1 VPHLT
6 LDNVSIRFSQKQILD
21 EVSATIHTGERIA
34 LIGRNGEGKTTLMR
48 LLAGMIDCDSGFLH
62 IKSKTT
68 ISYLEQSPPV
78 GTEQTLFDCVAQGLG
93 ENGKLIVDYQK
104 ALNDNDLDKSA
115 KLQQQIDDNHA
126 WDLMHTINTAL
137 EKFSLNPNQT
147 LNQLSGGWRRRV
159 MLARALILQPDI
171 LLLDEPTNHMDI
183 TAILNLE
190 KQLQSYPKAIILIS
204 HDRRFV
210 ANIAQ
215 KIFDLDRGHLSVFD
229 CGYYDYLKRKDE
241 VLNAESLA
249 QKRFD
254 KKLAQEEVWIRQG
267 IKARRTRNE
276 GRVRALKAMRQEMHQ
291 RRKVSGKVK
300 IQTSEDTGVIS
311 KIIYEVENLNYS
323 IGDLEIVRDFSSII
337 FKGDKIGIIGGNG
350 TGKSTLIKLLLG
362 ELEQNSGKIK
372 RSKTLKIAYFDQ
384 NHETLDPKQKAM
396 DYVSGGKDRIDIGGK
411 SKHIIGYLRNFL
423 FTAEQCRSP
432 IMMLSG
438 GEKNRLMLAK
448 ILSLE
453 SNILVLDEPTNDLDV
468 ETLELLEEML
478 TEYTGTLLLISHD
491 RDFINNVVTSTIIL
505 EGDGIIDQY
514 IGNYDDYL
522 NQKQKTLE
530 EKSKVKT
537 PKVKKVIN
545 KTTSPIK
552 KKKNDSQINRI
563 TKKIEDCEII
573 IEKLH
578 VDMGAEGFYEQDK
591 KIVDDMLWQLAE
603 KNQELESLW
612 EQLDE

>member
-1 VPHLT
+1 MPHLT

-21 EVSATIHTGERIA
+21 EVSATIHAGERIA

-48 LLAGMIDCDSGFLH
+48 LLAGIIDSDSGYLH

-68 ISYLEQSPPV
+68 ISYLEQSPPT
-78 GTEQTLFDCVAQGLG
+78 GTKQTLFDCVAEGLG
-93 ENGKLIVDYQK
+93 DMGQLIVNYQHSL
-104 ALNDNDLDKSA
+104 ANNDLNKA
-115 KLQQQIDDNHA
+115 AQYQTKIDDNNA
-126 WDLMHTINTAL
+126 WDLIHTINTAL
-137 EKFSLNPNQT
+137 EKFSLNPTQT

-159 MLARALILQPDI
+159 MLARALILQPDV

-190 KQLQSYPKAIILIS
+190 KQLKSYPKAIILIS

-210 ANIAQ
+210 ANIAD
-215 KIFDLDRGHLSVFD
+215 KIFDLDRGHLSIFD
-229 CGYYDYLKRKDE
+229 CGYYDYLKRKEE
-241 VLNAESLA
+241 VLNAELLA

-276 GRVRALKAMRQEMHQ
+276 GRVRSLKAMRQEMQ
-291 RRKVSGKVK
+291 NRRSVKGKVK
-300 IQTSEDTGVIS
+300 IQTSADTGVVS
-311 KIIYEVENLNYS
+311 KIVYEVEDLSYAIDNLQ
-323 IGDLEIVRDFSSII
+323 IVKNFSSII
-337 FKGDKIGIIGGNG
+337 LKGDKIGIIGGNG

-362 ELEQNSGKIK
+362 DLEQDSGKIK

-384 NHETLDPKQKAM
+384 NHKTLKPKQKAM

-411 SKHIIGYLRNFL
+411 NKHIIGYLRNFL

-438 GEKNRLMLAK
+438 GEKNRLILAK
-448 ILSLE
+448 ILSQE

-505 EGDGIIDQY
+505 EGDAIIDQY

-522 NQKQKTLE
+522 TQKQETLI
-530 EKSKVKT
+530 EKPKKIAKT
-537 PKVKKVIN
+537 PKSQ
-545 KTTSPIK
+545 KTTTKS
-552 KKKNDSQINRI
+552 KKKNTFRLSE
-563 TKKIEDCEII
+563 KIETCEQNIA
-573 IEKLH
+573 KLH
-578 VDMGAEGFYEQDK
+578 KDMAIDGFYEQEK
-591 KIVDDMLWQLAE
+591 NIIDDVLWQLAKKE
-603 KNQELESLW
+603 QELEILW